1 MERIQPTEEDGYEAL
16 QGHLVGRAIACRN
29 KYDIRSDSLSW
40 STLRQVLQDRDI
52 VRFPVEV
59 CFTDEG
65 LMRGE
70 FAIPS
75 PCGESA
81 TDGFR
86 LLMRPCFQQDEEAL
100 VTLALYH
107 LPSVNYLD
115 IVTTKEAELFGAAM
129 LGIEVEDYY
138 QRVCRFADRMP
149 DAFRFTKEQE
159 AEAAMVHKHLKG
171 EQPSKMAPPT
181 SEAVV
186 QAQPAAASSSC
197 CGGGSCS

>member
-16 QGHLVGRAIACRN
+16 RGHLVGRAVACRN
-29 KYDIRSDSLSW
+29 KYEIRGDNLSW
-40 STLRQVLQDRDI
+40 STLLQILEDRDI

-75 PCGESA
+75 PVGESA
-81 TDGFR
+81 TEGFR
-86 LLMRPCFQQDEEAL
+86 LLIRPFFQGDEEAL
-100 VTLALYH
+100 VTLVLYH
-107 LPSVNYLD
+107 LSSVNYLD

-138 QRVCRFADRMP
+138 QRVCRYADRMP
-149 DAFRFTKEQE
+149 EEFRFTKEQE
-159 AEAAMVHKHLKG
+159 AEAAMVHKHLQG

-181 SEAVV
+181 VSPA
-186 QAQPAAASSSC
+186 APAAAPSSSSSC
-197 CGGGSCS
+197 CGGGSCD